1 MVPGLRNI
9 CLVFLLIAVLLPISA
24 VFGQENPYLNFERY
38 IHFPDSSDHYQYHL
52 IPIGQ
57 YGSLIVQQGFG
68 RKWVIQRIDSNLNVL
83 YTSAFRFATS
93 QVLRHT
99 DQVGKTLYVQ
109 TRAKYSA
116 YHQLLMIDLE
126 TGEAE
131 TIQIQRLLP
140 MEYKT
145 FHVLPP
151 KIYMT
156 GSHNRKPVVVE
167 FDMDLR
173 RSKVLPGI
181 YQKRQFIDQAFKDKM
196 GRYILVVRYMDVKK
210 KGLDIRIF
218 DPKEEN
224 QTSFFVA
231 NQPEFNPDFVLALDS
246 NRILGTFYTNN
257 MDYPQG
263 IFSLE
268 LNGLTPARKTFFKD
282 FSGYIQHLSPKEKQR
297 YLRKKAREVKKG
309 KLPIIHQSMLVKPY
323 EIEDNLV
330 GISAENYF
338 PYYENPYMPYGN
350 FQGYWSAGSMMVGY
364 QFNWVLT
371 ALADMEGNLVWN
383 QTAARNSVRTLD
395 LQSPTDFA
403 IQPNWWMAAW
413 PKDGTL
419 VYFFGSKD
427 SLLVDK
433 QAISTKD
440 LTKTSG
446 FNQIVLERIIPWEK
460 SILLSIGKAY
470 SKEKPKGDARLYWI
484 LVKTR
489 VTYHERKD

>member
-1 MVPGLRNI
+1 MTS
-9 CLVFLLIAVLLPISA
+9 LLPKSE
-24 VFGQENPYLNFERY
+24 VWGQENPYLNFERH
-38 IHFPDSSDHYQYHL
+38 IHFLDSSDHYQYHL

-68 RKWVIQRIDSNLNVL
+68 RKWIIHRLDSQLNAV
-83 YTSAFRFATS
+83 YTTQFRFASS
-93 QVLRHT
+93 QVIRHT
-99 DQVGKTLYVQ
+99 DQVGQTLYIQ
-109 TRAKYSA
+109 TRAKNAA

-126 TGEAE
+126 TGDAEAM
-131 TIQIQRLLP
+131 QIQRLLP

-156 GSHNRKPVVVE
+156 SMHDRKPIVVE
-167 FDMDLR
+167 FDMELR

-181 YQKRQFIDQAFKDKM
+181 YQRRQFIDQAFKDKM
-196 GRYILVVRYMDVKK
+196 GRYVLVVRHMDVKK
-210 KGLDIRIF
+210 KGLDIRII
-218 DPKEEN
+218 DPKKES

-231 NQPEFNPDFVLALDS
+231 NQPEFNPDFVLAMDS
-246 NRILGTFYTNN
+246 SHVLGTFYTSN

-268 LNGLTPARKTFFKD
+268 LSGLAPARKTFFKD

-297 YLRKKAREVKKG
+297 YLRKKAKEVKKG
-309 KLPIIHQSMLVKPY
+309 KLPIIHQSMLVRPY
-323 EIEDNLV
+323 EVNDNLV
-330 GISAENYF
+330 GISAENYHPF
-338 PYYENPYMPYGN
+338 YENPYMPYGN

-371 ALADMEGNLVWN
+371 ALADMEGNLIWN
-383 QTAARNSVRTLD
+383 QTAARKSIKTLD
-395 LQSPTDFA
+395 LQSPTDFT
-403 IQPNWWMAAW
+403 IQPNWWLAAW

-419 VYFFGSKD
+419 AYFLGSND

-433 QAISTKD
+433 QAITTKEFC
-440 LTKTSG
+440 KTTG
-446 FNQIVLERIIPWEK
+446 FNQIVMERIIPWQK

-470 SKEKPKGDARLYWI
+470 LKEKPKGDARLYWI

-489 VTYHERKD
+489 VTYHEGKD